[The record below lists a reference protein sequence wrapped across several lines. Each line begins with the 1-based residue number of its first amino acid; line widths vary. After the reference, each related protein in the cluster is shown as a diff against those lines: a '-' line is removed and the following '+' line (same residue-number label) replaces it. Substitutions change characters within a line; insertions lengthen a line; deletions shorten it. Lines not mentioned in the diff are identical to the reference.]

1 MEKRTSQHQIIYQNQ
16 SHLVQRY
23 FDQCGICPS
32 LLDIC
37 LATDLM
43 VKFCQEGYS
52 KNIEDLFKRF
62 DTHIQNNYKNIKED

>member
-43 VKFCQEGYS
+43 TRFCQEGYS

-62 DTHIQNNYKNIKED
+62 DTHIQNSYKNNKED